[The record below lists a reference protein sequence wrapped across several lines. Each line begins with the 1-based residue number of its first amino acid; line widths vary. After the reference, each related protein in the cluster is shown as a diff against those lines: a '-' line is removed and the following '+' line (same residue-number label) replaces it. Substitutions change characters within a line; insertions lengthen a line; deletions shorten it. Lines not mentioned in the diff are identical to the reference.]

1 MQERARAAQ
10 GHKGPILV
18 VMRPRTSSI
27 GGKLILDPPQ
37 HTNSS
42 SSSSKAD
49 LVATS
54 HSPFAV
60 RSPSSLGLAAAAAAG
75 MRSSRGSMA
84 GPSAVRQLVP
94 VPLPLGSVRASLGA
108 MSTFEDCYALVSAGY
123 VTLKQAARHLLFWLS
138 VGFECGMH
146 HCAPDWSSL
155 GSVLVV
161 AEGRLQCASWCQCRC
176 RLGLCELH
184 WGR

>member
-18 VMRPRTSSI
+18 VMRPHTSSI
-27 GGKLILDPPQ
+27 GGKLTLDPPQ
-37 HTNSS
+37 HNNSSS

-49 LVATS
+49 LASS

-60 RSPSSLGLAAAAAAG
+60 KSPSSVGLAAAAAAG
-75 MRSSRGSMA
+75 MRSSRGSVA

-108 MSTFEDCYALVSAGY
+108 MSTFEDCYALVSAGC
-123 VTLKQAARHLLFWLS
+123 VTLKQAAIHLLS
-138 VGFECGMH
+138 
-146 HCAPDWSSL
+146 
-155 GSVLVV
+155 
-161 AEGRLQCASWCQCRC
+161 
-176 RLGLCELH
+176 
-184 WGR
+184 